1 MSDLNT
7 LTLQGRIARDAVVQT
22 TKAGKQVALFT
33 LAVNQTKKNEDGN
46 YSEHA
51 NFFPVSVFVQSDK
64 FAAHLKKGQPLILEG
79 YLKQVTRNLG
89 QGEDGKQKYDSRLYI
104 CTSKVHFIW
113 TGKKEDAKVE
123 SPEKIE
129 PPENF
134 NEDIILDTEDPCE
147 DVFLGDD
154 AGIY

>member
-7 LTLQGRIARDAVVQT
+7 LTLQGRIARDAVIQT
-22 TKAGKQVALFT
+22 TKAGRQVALFT
-33 LAVNQTKKNEDGN
+33 LAVNQTKKNEDGG

-64 FAAHLKKGQPLILEG
+64 FASHLKKGQPLILEG
-79 YLKQVTRNLG
+79 RLKQVTKNLG
-89 QGEDGKQKYDSRLYI
+89 QGADGKQKYDSRLYI
-104 CTSKVHFIW
+104 CTSKVHFVW
-113 TGKKEDAKVE
+113 TGKKDDVKAEP
-123 SPEKIE
+123 PEKIE

-134 NEDIILDTEDPCE
+134 DEDIILDAEEPCE

-154 AGIY
+154 TGIY

>member
-33 LAVNQTKKNEDGN
+33 LAVNRTTKNEGGD
-46 YSEHA
+46 YVELA

-64 FAAHLKKGQPLILEG
+64 FVSYLKKGQPLILEG
-79 YLKQVTRNLG
+79 YLKQVTKNLG
-89 QGEDGKQKYDSRLYI
+89 QGADGKPKYESRLYI
-104 CTSKVHFIW
+104 CTSKVHFVW
-113 TGKKEDAKVE
+113 TGKKDNA
-123 SPEKIE
+123 PAE

-134 NEDIILDTEDPCE
+134 GEDIILDTEDSCE

-154 AGIY
+154 GGIY

>member
-7 LTLQGRIARDAVVQT
+7 LTLQGRIARDAVIQT

-33 LAVNQTKKNEDGN
+33 LAVNQTKKNGDGG

-64 FAAHLKKGQPLILEG
+64 FASHLKKGQPLILEG
-79 YLKQVTRNLG
+79 CLKQVTKNLG
-89 QGEDGKQKYDSRLYI
+89 QGADGKQKYDSRLYI
-104 CTSKVHFIW
+104 RTSKVHLIW
-113 TGKKEDAKVE
+113 TGKKDDVKAEP
-123 SPEKIE
+123 PEEIE

-134 NEDIILDTEDPCE
+134 DGDIILDTEDPCE
-147 DVFLGDD
+147 DVFLGYD
-154 AGIY
+154 AGIC